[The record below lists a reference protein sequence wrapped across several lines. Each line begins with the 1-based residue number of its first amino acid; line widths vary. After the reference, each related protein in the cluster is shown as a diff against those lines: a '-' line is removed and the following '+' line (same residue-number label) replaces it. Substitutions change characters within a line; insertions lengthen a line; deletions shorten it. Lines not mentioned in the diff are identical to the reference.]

1 MRAAVCIALAV
12 VAVAAGA
19 CRIPE
24 DPDGTLDRA
33 EGGVMRV
40 GVTESD
46 PWVELERG
54 APTGGVEVRLVRRF
68 ARDLDARV
76 EWVDGS
82 EEQLVDA
89 LKEGSL
95 DLVIGGL
102 TSKSRWKKDAAFTR
116 PYVETRTV
124 VGVPAGSS
132 LPDDLDGV
140 TVAAELGTEAEA
152 LVDAKTDADVRP
164 VHDLGEAG
172 GEPAAAHDYVLDDLG
187 LAAGTEL
194 KEDKHVMAARLGEN
208 AFLVRL
214 ERFLLGRSDEIE
226 RMLREEGRP

>member
-1 MRAAVCIALAV
+1 VRAAVCIALAV
-12 VAVAAGA
+12 IAVPFGA

-24 DPDGTLDRA
+24 DPDGTLDRV

-40 GVTESD
+40 GITESD
-46 PWVELERG
+46 PWVELEGG

-68 ARDLDARV
+68 ARDLGARV

-82 EEQLVDA
+82 EEELVVA

-102 TSKSRWKKDAAFTR
+102 TSKSRWKKETAFTR

-152 LVDAKTDADVRP
+152 LADAKTDAEVRP
-164 VHDLGEAG
+164 VHDLGEAR

-194 KEDKHVMAARLGEN
+194 KEDKHVMATRLGEN

-214 ERFLLGRSDEIE
+214 ERFLLNRSDEIE